1 VVTEINVQ
9 IAAALSRIR
18 EEKPLIHHI
27 TNLVVMN
34 DAANVT
40 LQVGALPVMAHSR
53 EEVAEMASLADALV
67 LNLGTLSPAQ
77 VESMLVAGRTANER
91 GIPIVLDPVGA
102 GATTLRTR
110 AALRL
115 LDELEVAIVRGN
127 SGEIGVLSGA
137 GGVVKGVESVEGV
150 ADPAAVAL
158 DMAGNRGLVVAITG
172 QRDIISDGQRI
183 LGVDN
188 GHRWL
193 TAITGTGCMAT
204 TMIAAFAAVERDYL
218 LAAAGGLACFGL
230 AAEQAAEKAHGP
242 ASFKVALFDQVYNL
256 RPEQLAA
263 GARIVTVELPSER
276 G

>member
-1 VVTEINVQ
+1 VTEINDQ

-34 DAANVT
+34 DTANVT

-53 EEVAEMASLADALV
+53 EEVAEMTGLADALV

-218 LAAAGGLACFGL
+218 LAAAAGLACFGL
-230 AAEQAAEKAHGP
+230 AAERAAGKAHGP
-242 ASFKVALFDQVYNL
+242 ASFKVALFDQIYNL
-256 RPEQLAA
+256 TPEQLAA